1 MAEPVP
7 VSGVMLVQLMST
19 HPSTRL
25 TPPGVASGNEALAV
39 VLDRLTTRGELWH
52 EEGGRVRCVA
62 CGHRCLIPLGRRG
75 ICKVRFN
82 EAGVLRVPYGY
93 VAGAQCDPVEK
104 KPFYH
109 LYPGSDALTFGM
121 MGCDL
126 HCSYCQNWITSQA
139 LRDPAAATRVREV
152 TAAQLVEAG
161 LRSGARLMVSS
172 YNEPLITAEWA
183 AAVFQLAA
191 RAGLSC
197 AIVSNGNATPEVLD
211 YLAPW
216 LKACKVDLKSF
227 NDRRYRSLG
236 GTLNQV
242 TQTIRQAHQRGWWLE
257 VVTLLIPGFNDDPIE
272 LREAAR
278 FLASVSRDIPWHVTA
293 FHPDYRMTGPAATTP
308 RQLVGAAEIGTE
320 AGLRFVY
327 AGNAA
332 GRVGRWENT
341 HCPACG
347 SELIQRSG
355 FTISRYRLTPEGR
368 CPDCNEHI
376 PGVWPGPT
384 EGRVARGESSPDPLR
399 RLPRRAL

>member
-1 MAEPVP
+1 MNERP
-7 VSGVMLVQLMST
+7 T
-19 HPSTRL
+19 
-25 TPPGVASGNEALAV
+25 TPGPRSRPASGNEPLAV
-39 VLDRLTTRGELWH
+39 VLDRLTTRGELWR
-52 EEGGRVRCVA
+52 EEGGRARCVA
-62 CGHRCLIPLGRRG
+62 CGHRCLIPPGRRG
-75 ICKVRFN
+75 ICRVRFN

-139 LRDPAAATRVREV
+139 LRDPAAATRVREL

-216 LKACKVDLKSF
+216 LQACKVDLKSF

-308 RQLVGAAEIGTE
+308 RQLVAAAEIGTE

-332 GRVGRWENT
+332 DRVGRWENT

-347 SELIQRSG
+347 RELIQRSG
-355 FTISRYRLTPEGR
+355 FTIGRYRLTPEGR

-384 EGRVARGESSPDPLR
+384 EGRVASGESLPDPLR